1 MEAEI
6 EISFQIESTGTDES
20 AYNSSCP
27 YVDYDLNKKVTS
39 NRKSSTPFRKQNNRK
54 KPRQNNYHYLKMA
67 KYHHYIRQTK
77 QRY

>member
-27 YVDYDLNKKVTS
+27 YVDYDLNNKVT
-39 NRKSSTPFRKQNNRK
+39 TPFTKQNNRK